1 MTYFHQCE
9 NFPDIQIHLT
19 PSFTEQDTSE
29 NTEFSR
35 ELSIT
40 GISSIQ
46 VIVILAITAYFAN
59 PYWKLSDLSKGKLS
73 TLVALLELSY

>member
-19 PSFTEQDTSE
+19 PSFTEQDTSENTE

-59 PYWKLSDLSKGKLS
+59 PY
-73 TLVALLELSY
+73 